1 MILKLNPQKFTNL
14 ADMSGIVTVNII
26 SKYNISKDFTNGKAR
41 EDRKFWVNLML
52 NTKFINQKVVVRIVS
67 RDKEEIVS
75 KRGKQFSPKFPLNTM
90 TAIN

>member
-1 MILKLNPQKFTNL
+1 MLKKK
-14 ADMSGIVTVNII
+14 I
-26 SKYNISKDFTNGKAR
+26 
-41 EDRKFWVNLML
+41 
-52 NTKFINQKVVVRIVS
+52 INQEVVLLRIVS

>member
-1 MILKLNPQKFTNL
+1 MTKLGDCMFKVSLKLKTK
-14 ADMSGIVTVNII
+14 I
-26 SKYNISKDFTNGKAR
+26 
-41 EDRKFWVNLML
+41 L
-52 NTKFINQKVVVRIVS
+52 NQEVVLRIVS